1 MLIFVLFQAIKMVGD
16 YVSIIHYHMFA
27 TNSFCNEVWNYILFQ
42 RQKNDH
48 LLKKQEQFKL
58 CNKLIPYNLSWK
70 NYMIEGKVQVRC
82 AAYLIENM

>member
-1 MLIFVLFQAIKMVGD
+1 MCLFRLLIVVKTNDKIYSTIMLIFVLFQAIKMVGN

-58 CNKLIPYNLSWK
+58 CNKLIPYNLS
-70 NYMIEGKVQVRC
+70 
-82 AAYLIENM
+82 